1 MYALKPESSVRA
13 AIVDELIWHEVAELE
28 AWGFSRRHIQGE
40 LMRLSQAIWDV
51 LSATD
56 LDFDR
61 SVALMERIDGKIL
74 AALAWPA

>member
-1 MYALKPESSVRA
+1 MYALKPESPVRA

-51 LSATD
+51 L
-56 LDFDR
+56 
-61 SVALMERIDGKIL
+61 
-74 AALAWPA
+74 